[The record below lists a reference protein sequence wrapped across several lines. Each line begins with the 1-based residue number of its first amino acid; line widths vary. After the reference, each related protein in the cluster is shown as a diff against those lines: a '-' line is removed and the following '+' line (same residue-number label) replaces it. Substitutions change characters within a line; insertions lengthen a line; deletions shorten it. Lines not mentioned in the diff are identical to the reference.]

1 MDPLFFAYFCVMG
14 FFSFLL
20 KKEEPPV
27 ASPLQVD
34 MHSHFL
40 PGIDD
45 GATSLEESLALLK
58 AFEDRGYKKI
68 ITTPHIIQ
76 DLYQNTPETI
86 FPVLEQ
92 VKKGLAERGSS
103 LEIHAAAEYFI
114 DDRFIEML
122 ENGEK
127 LLTLKDNLVLVE
139 TGFINEP
146 AYLRDVLFKLRVK
159 GYKPILA
166 HPERYLYLQNKK
178 EKLEE
183 IFDSGVYLQ
192 LNTMSLGGYYGIPA
206 QKFAEWM
213 IDQGFVHFLGS
224 DCHRTKHLE
233 PLQTAYKSKLYK
245 KLRTQPLLNDT
256 LL

>member
-1 MDPLFFAYFCVMG
+1 MPAMG

-20 KKEEPPV
+20 KQDTKKEPPG
-27 ASPLQVD
+27 PLKVD

-45 GATSLEESLALLK
+45 GAESMDESIRLLRTFEE
-58 AFEDRGYKKI
+58 RGYEKI

-76 DLYQNTPETI
+76 DLYQNSAETI
-86 FPVLEQ
+86 FPVLER
-92 VKKGLAERGSS
+92 VRAELKKVGSA
-103 LEIHAAAEYFI
+103 LRIEAAAEYFI
-114 DDRFIEML
+114 DDEFISKL
-122 ENGEK
+122 ERNEPLLTIGEK
-127 LLTLKDNLVLVE
+127 YVLVE

-146 AYLRDVLFKLRVK
+146 AYLREVLFKVRLK

-166 HPERYLYLQNKK
+166 HPERYLYMQTKP

-183 IFDSGVYLQ
+183 LFDSGVFLQ
-192 LNTMSLGGYYGIPA
+192 INTMSLGGYYGKPA
-206 QKFAEWM
+206 QKFAGMM
-213 IDQGFVHFLGS
+213 IDKGFVHFLGS

-233 PLQTAYKSKLYK
+233 HLQLAYKSKLYT
-245 KLRTQPLLNDT
+245 KLREQTLLNDT